1 MMLTMNGT
9 EGTFEPGTFG
19 ATLESGGAMSR
30 HVSLGVCERLAKAAL
45 KAEEAL
51 GVESVE
57 AAAALLERAGFAL
70 WPQMAARPDGEVK
83 GDRTWAEW
91 RERKQHRIMAR
102 SVMAREER
110 RAWAVQYG
118 FALEFR
124 PLTWT
129 LTESLARDW
138 FRRGVV
144 EGNEIRRMLQ
154 RIAGE
159 EARP

>member
-1 MMLTMNGT
+1 MLTMNGT
-9 EGTFEPGTFG
+9 EGTFAPGSFG
-19 ATLESGGAMSR
+19 ATLELGGATAR

-51 GVESVE
+51 GVESVD
-57 AAAALLERAGFAL
+57 AARELLERAGFAV
-70 WPQMAARPDGEVK
+70 WPQMAARPEGEVK
-83 GDRTWAEW
+83 GDRTWSEW
-91 RERKQHRIMAR
+91 RQRKEHRILAK
-102 SVMAREER
+102 SVAVREGR
-110 RAWAVQYG
+110 RAWTVGYG
-118 FALEFR
+118 FGPEFR

-154 RIAGE
+154 RIAGV